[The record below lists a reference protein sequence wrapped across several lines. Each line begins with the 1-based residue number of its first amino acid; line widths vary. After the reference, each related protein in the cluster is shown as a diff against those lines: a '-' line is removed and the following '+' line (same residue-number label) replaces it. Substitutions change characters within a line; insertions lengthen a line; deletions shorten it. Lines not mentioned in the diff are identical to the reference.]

1 MNHRICAAR
10 AGMLLVSMLLASAVS
25 AAEFVSVAKDGV
37 NVRSGPALDSPVLFQ
52 APGGYPLEV
61 VGRQDQ
67 WLNVSD
73 FENEKGWIAASLVS
87 DIPYVIAKRK
97 GNIRAGA
104 GTEHPQIGTVVRE
117 VILKKVEQQGEWIKI
132 SHPQLPSGWIYR
144 DLVWP

>member
-1 MNHRICAAR
+1 MNHRTCAAQ
-10 AGMLLVSMLLASAVS
+10 AGMLLASLLLASAVS
-25 AAEFVSVAKDGV
+25 AAEFVSVVKDGV
-37 NVRSGPALDSPVLFQ
+37 NIRSGPNTESAVLFQ

-61 VGRQDQ
+61 VGRQGQ

-73 FENEKGWIAASLVS
+73 FENEKGWVSASLVS
-87 DIPYVIAKRK
+87 AAPYVIVKRK

-104 GTEHPQIGTVVRE
+104 GTEHRQIGTVVRE
-117 VILKKVEQQGEWIKI
+117 VILKKVEQQGEWIKV